1 MQSSNK
7 AIYLAAVVIGSIV
20 GGYLPVLFGASIFS
34 LWSILT
40 SAVVALIFVLLAAK
54 IFR

>member
-7 AIYLAAVVIGSIV
+7 AIYLAAVFVGSIV
-20 GGYLPVLFGASIFS
+20 GGYLPVVFGASIFS

-40 SAVVALIFVLLAAK
+40 SAVVALLFLFLAAK
-54 IFR
+54 IFG